1 MSARIKLVAGDT
13 RPPIY
18 THLVD
23 VGGVISVAGATVRLK
38 FREAGTTTILQSM
51 VGELLAGTV
60 EADGVTPDLSQYPVV
75 GSGGRVKFTFP
86 NGALNI
92 ESGYYEGEIEITYA
106 DGSIQTVYHKLK
118 FSVRGEF

>member
-1 MSARIKLVAGDT
+1 MPATSGTVLRPAPRPRVLAELLAT
-13 RPPIY
+13 RPD
-18 THLVD
+18 LR
-23 VGGVISVAGATVRLK
+23 VRG
-38 FREAGTTTILQSM
+38 EAGTTTILQSM